1 MITARFIRLEWLVS
15 TWIRG
20 IGACLYCMHTLCR
33 IYLYSAFMPPQAY
46 YVGRKSGI
54 DLGDVLGGFVVFS
67 TGPLFLNVLS
77 FLLSVDI
84 SRGVL

>member
-1 MITARFIRLEWLVS
+1 M
-15 TWIRG
+15 
-20 IGACLYCMHTLCR
+20 ACIDVDKGHKGLSLLHAYFMQDLPLFGFCAPHAYCED
-33 IYLYSAFMPPQAY
+33 
-46 YVGRKSGI
+46 RKSGI

>member
-1 MITARFIRLEWLVS
+1 M
-15 TWIRG
+15 
-20 IGACLYCMHTLCR
+20 ACIDVDKGHKGLSLLHAYFMQDLPLFGFYAPHAYCE
-33 IYLYSAFMPPQAY
+33 
-46 YVGRKSGI
+46 GRKSGI

>member
-1 MITARFIRLEWLVS
+1 MACIDVDKGH
-15 TWIRG
+15 RG
-20 IGACLYCMHTLCR
+20 LSLLHAY
-33 IYLYSAFMPPQAY
+33 FMQDLPLFGFYAPQAYAY